1 MPRDG
6 LLTRNQIVA
15 AADELFYSQGLHAV
29 SVDAIAEKAGV
40 TKKTFYYHFK
50 SKDDLIGCYLDA
62 RDRPTVDRFK
72 EWAGSEG
79 SVADRM
85 TRFFFKVGQIK
96 PRAAMEWL
104 WLPARGRR
112 VGQHA
117 WPSGAHGRANPQG
130 ALRTMAIGNGE

>member
-72 EWAGSEG
+72 EWAGSQG

-85 TRFFFKVGQIK
+85 TRFFQSWADQAKGRDGMAVASCARPPSWPTCMAIRRSR
-96 PRAAMEWL
+96 PREPTRRAA
-104 WLPARGRR
+104 
-112 VGQHA
+112 
-117 WPSGAHGRANPQG
+117 N
-130 ALRTMAIGNGE
+130 NGYSKW